1 MADQEIL
8 SISIDP
14 GDSAA
19 KALELKKQLEALAKE
34 SEDLAKSFKAGAVGL
49 DEHIGRQD
57 ALAKKVAATTA
68 AYEKQ
73 VATIQKAATQTASI
87 NTSMG
92 GAVPSSAPGGNKGI
106 NTALL
111 QGGRMAQDLTQGGF
125 GSIANNLIEI
135 APLLG
140 VAALGID
147 LLNRNGEKFADTLH
161 GWADAIRGSN
171 AELADLATAGEGFFR
186 NFGFE
191 AAGNWYGAFASNLG
205 EKFND
210 PAFMKMF
217 LANPGAALLIGG
229 GLGSVNPGEYARRKL
244 EAREAAEGRED
255 LKAILGDDDKA
266 RKASLV
272 KTIEEAGGGYKF
284 GAQLFN
290 GLGKEGRD
298 SMARRLREALGTGD
312 ENAFLAIQGQLKANG
327 RADLAAA
334 LDANRPPSKSDEENY
349 RYEEDRFEKSQKAHE
364 QAKRQAKEDLK
375 AANDRARDTNEQ
387 LDREE
392 REAKQKMQGKARDT
406 LDEMDGLKGNASLTY
421 ARYLANGASPDSAS
435 RDIAESIQREL
446 EARGIDSDTARE
458 QAGDYARGV
467 RRDVGNRIVAAG
479 MSAEREILNKPA
491 VFGLADANRLAQ
503 EAGPKIQEE
512 QRDLLK
518 LTVEH
523 LAGIRSSGFPAV
535 VGP

>member
-111 QGGRMAQDLTQGGF
+111 QGGRMAQDVQYGF
-125 GSIANNLIEI
+125 SAITNNLIEI
-135 APLLG
+135 APALG
-140 VAALGID
+140 VAALLIDGITK
-147 LLNRNGEKFADTLH
+147 NS
-161 GWADAIRGSN
+161 DAIADKFKGWSEALKDSN
-171 AELADLATAGEGFFR
+171 REMSDLATQGEAFFR
-186 NFGFE
+186 SFNFG
-191 AAGNWYGAFASNLG
+191 AAKSWWGSLASGLMDKGKLDDLLGRSATNPFGIAGAIADT
-205 EKFND
+205 KWI
-210 PAFMKMF
+210 
-217 LANPGAALLIGG
+217 NPEGDAQKA
-229 GLGSVNPGEYARRKL
+229 K
-244 EAREAAEGRED
+244 EAREA
-255 LKAILGDDDKA
+255 
-266 RKASLV
+266 
-272 KTIEEAGGGYKF
+272 
-284 GAQLFN
+284 
-290 GLGKEGRD
+290 KEGRD
-298 SMARRLREALGTGD
+298 ALSGYLGKDAEDRIKSLKDTLKSVGGQSFEDALTKGDGKEARDAIFRSLNKALATGD
-312 ENAFLAIQGQLKANG
+312 EGAFGAIRARLMKNDPLLASQLDRNMPEFQEETK
-327 RADLAAA
+327 RQQKKLDDLKRNEEEAAKQ
-334 LDANRPPSKSDEENY
+334 R
-349 RYEEDRFEKSQKAHE
+349 EK
-364 QAKRQAKEDLK
+364 QAKDDLK